1 MSLFARNSVSVTHA
15 HEATGNGALLID
27 VRSVDE
33 WKRDGRAAGAQHIP
47 LPSLHHKMERLRGH
61 EVLVICRS
69 GNRSGRAAAVLRRNG
84 ISALNVRGGMIAWRR
99 HGLPLGGS
107 PRKRKKTR

>member
-1 MSLFARNSVSVTHA
+1 MTDA
-15 HEATGNGALLID
+15 HEAAGNGALLID
-27 VRSVDE
+27 VRSGDE

-47 LPSLHHKMERLRGH
+47 LSSLPQRLERLQGH

-69 GNRSGRAAAVLRRNG
+69 GNRSARAAALLRRNG
-84 ISALNVRGGMIAWRR
+84 ISALNVRGGMIAWSR

-107 PRKRKKTR
+107 PRKRKMS